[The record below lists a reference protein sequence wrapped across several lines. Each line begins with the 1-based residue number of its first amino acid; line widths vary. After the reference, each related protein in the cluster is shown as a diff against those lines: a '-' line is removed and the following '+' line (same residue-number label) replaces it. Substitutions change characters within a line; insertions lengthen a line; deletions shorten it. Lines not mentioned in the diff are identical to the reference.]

1 MADTL
6 PAIVHEM
13 PPLPPKAVVPGDALP
28 LKTDPPRLVRIK
40 NYVQSLSASLGTK
53 IDFKV
58 WIVRDMY
65 LKPLCELEHG
75 WFFAGNCYVI
85 LNTRSRGKSVYSDVS
100 VWIGSKAMD
109 IDIGHAIFK
118 AQEMRECTVIGL
130 KNCAIHKETQFNETQ
145 LFLENFK
152 YLRYTHGERFHVPG
166 NPSRKR
172 LGEIPSKL
180 LYQNT
185 FGPLLSKPTLKQA
198 SKKSQMHGNTFI
210 ARMVD
215 KLPALNNNPPPKTAG
230 TTNLADIVLYMSTM
244 VAQQNAQIEADL
256 QQKREIEAA
265 QERFAAKVAKSNS
278 DSQHPLLY
286 AFSRV
291 PYNQCVLPETLQK
304 LQMHA
309 PALFRIH
316 RAASVRAEASRASI
330 VIEEIILSKDFE
342 TAVEPDPD
350 ADDDDNEEEGDK
362 PPTATR
368 LPPLMPGQQERVL
381 PRGWKIW
388 DKRFKPDKEGVYV
401 FEGDGYLWI
410 FGNGCHAAAPTVP
423 AVSNN
428 TAILPQ
434 LVAAKV
440 DTGLLSAAGPG
451 MGRPSFDVG
460 VVRQPPIEASTAG
473 ANSNNTSGGTVNAGN
488 LAEKSDAEVER
499 ILAFEWAKEV
509 ARIRGH
515 GKFETIDETDALV
528 NKLWISLGVKANSL
542 FNELTASEQRLNEWE
557 TEKEEELEWLREQ
570 EDNDGDDS
578 KPTTRSSNKT
588 ARDPTSFFS
597 KAQILPSANTPI
609 LYKLINGHRAGTPT
623 IEEVERGIVRKEHL
637 SNNQVHFLDVGNR
650 LFVWVGSLCDAAE
663 QSDSLMIGQE
673 FLIKNGMSTA
683 TPITGLVEKGENEA
697 FAECFNGEDGE
708 MN

>member
-6 PAIVHEM
+6 PAIVHEI
-13 PPLPPKAVVPGDALP
+13 PTLPPRTVVSGISLTP
-28 LKTDPPRLVRIK
+28 KTDPPRLVRIK
-40 NYVQSLSASLGTK
+40 NSVQSLSASLGTK
-53 IDFKV
+53 MSDFKV

-85 LNTRSRGKSVYSDVS
+85 LKRKSVYSDVF

-118 AQEMRECTVIGL
+118 AQEMREFIGL

-145 LFLENFK
+145 LLLENFK

-172 LGEIPSKL
+172 LGGIPAKL

-185 FGPLLSKPTLKQA
+185 YDALLSKKQA
-198 SKKSQMHGNTFI
+198 SKKPQWHGNTFI

-215 KLPALNNNPPPKTAG
+215 KLAETNNPKTRG
-230 TTNLADIVLYMSTM
+230 TTNMANVVLYMSTK
-244 VAQQNAQIEADL
+244 VAQQHAQIDADL

-265 QERFAAKVAKSNS
+265 QDRFAAKVAKSNS

-286 AFSRV
+286 AYSRV
-291 PYNQCVLPETLQK
+291 QYNQYVLPETLQNR
-304 LQMHA
+304 QMDA

-316 RAASVRAEASRASI
+316 RAASVRAEASRAGI
-330 VIEEIILSKDFE
+330 VIEEITLSKDFE

-350 ADDDDNEEEGDK
+350 ATEDEDNEEDEDK

-368 LPPLMPGQQERVL
+368 LLPLMAGQQDRVL
-381 PRGWKIW
+381 PKGWKVW
-388 DKRFKPDKEGVYV
+388 DNRFKPDKEGVYV
-401 FEGDGYLWI
+401 FEGDGYLWV
-410 FGNGCHAAAPTVP
+410 FGHGCHATAPTVP

-428 TAILPQ
+428 STALPP

-440 DTGLLSAAGPG
+440 DTGLLSVPGPG
-451 MGRPSFDVG
+451 VGRPSFDAG
-460 VVRQPPIEASTAG
+460 VVRQPPVEAPTTG
-473 ANSNNTSGGTVNAGN
+473 VNSNNSNGVTVNPGS

-509 ARIRGH
+509 ARVRGH
-515 GKFETIDETDALV
+515 GKFEIIDETDVLV
-528 NKLWISLGVKANSL
+528 NKLWISLGIKANSL
-542 FNELTASEQRLNEWE
+542 FNELTASEQRMNEWE
-557 TEKEEELEWLREQ
+557 AEKEEELEWLREQ
-570 EDNDGDDS
+570 EQEDDS
-578 KPTTRSSNKT
+578 KPKTGPRNKT
-588 ARDPTSFFS
+588 ACDPTSFCS
-597 KAQILPSANTPI
+597 KAKILPSSNTCI
-609 LYKLINGHRAGTPT
+609 LYRLISGNRAGTPD
-623 IEEVERGIVRKEHL
+623 IEEVERGVVRKEHL
-637 SNNQVHFLDVGNR
+637 SNNQVYFLDVGNR
-650 LFVWVGSLCDAAE
+650 LFVWVGSLCDTAE
-663 QSDSLMIGQE
+663 QSDCLMIGQE
-673 FLIKNGMSTA
+673 FLMKNGMSTV

-697 FAECFNGEDGE
+697 FAECFNEEDGE